1 MGSEVR
7 LRSITITGFRRP
19 YAFRAML
26 GTLLANDLAG
36 WRILIQVEPS
46 PVAED
51 FAAIATELLA
61 GHDHD
66 LVFNA
71 SRLGIDE
78 NPLRLIERAFAE
90 GSELNL
96 YLEED
101 LLLAPDVTRLASWFE
116 QNHRPDW
123 LCLSL
128 ISGGCASAGLLSNAD
143 YPALLFAG
151 RNFNSLG
158 FAVRRAE
165 WHGRMRAA
173 WAAGNGFAYKHDGIR
188 TGGWDWSIY
197 MLLIAGPQLR
207 TVQPALARATHN
219 GRLAGEFCTP
229 AFHDRAFADLPT
241 YDGKV
246 PIEDYRL
253 VPIIELP
260 SVVRRHAL
268 LWQEMTQALGAISV
282 QARRLAAQRVS
293 AD

>member
-26 GTLLANDLAG
+26 GSLLANDLAG

-51 FAAIATELLA
+51 FAAITTELLA
-61 GHDHD
+61 GHDHE

-165 WHGRMRAA
+165 CRQPAAVDVGQRDLELAAKDRLVHEQEVTDEQGVFHARRGDAEGFDQKRPQHNPDQQGRSDRLQP
-173 WAAGNGFAYKHDGIR
+173 GDRLFPRGFARRSWRRG
-188 TGGWDWSIY
+188 GGWW
-197 MLLIAGPQLR
+197 R
-207 TVQPALARATHN
+207 
-219 GRLAGEFCTP
+219 
-229 AFHDRAFADLPT
+229 
-241 YDGKV
+241 
-246 PIEDYRL
+246 
-253 VPIIELP
+253 
-260 SVVRRHAL
+260 
-268 LWQEMTQALGAISV
+268 
-282 QARRLAAQRVS
+282 
-293 AD
+293 